1 MVNFNKVVLAGH
13 LTRDWE
19 VRSSKS
25 GTSIAKTGIAV
36 NRRSREAEETMFV
49 DLVAFGQMAETLH
62 THTQKGRPLLVEGRL
77 NLSQWEGKDGTKRS
91 KHEVVVENFQFVRG
105 ETGRVRHHDAGARA
119 VERELLYREA
129 VQAERENRQDPTPD
143 DEIELELPF

>member
-105 ETGRVRHHDAGARA
+105 ETG
-119 VERELLYREA
+119 YREA